1 MRSEQAETLFSAF
14 AAANAAAGDEP
25 FDLGTERAN
34 AEAAGDLPTRA
45 PGVTAEVIAIAGRRA
60 LRLHPERRLED
71 RHVVFVH
78 GGAYVLMSPDSHA
91 RFVGHLAAVTRAVVE
106 MPSYRRAPEDP
117 FPAAVDD
124 VDAAI
129 TEVLSRHPPARTVVV
144 GDSAGAGLVIAAL
157 LRRRDRGEEQPA
169 LAVLLAPWVDL
180 SCSGES
186 IVENDGRDVVL
197 GRKNLTICADL
208 YLAGADARD
217 PLASPLFADLRGLP
231 PCYLQVGEDDLLR
244 DDSLRFVRAA
254 QAAGVDARVDVY
266 PGMPHDFQFFAG
278 RIPEADGA
286 IRSID
291 AVIRGVLGPGRTG
304 RRADAP
310 GGV

>member
-1 MRSEQAETLFSAF
+1 MRSEQAEALFGAF
-14 AAANAAAGDEP
+14 AAADAATAEGP
-25 FDLGTERAN
+25 FDLATERAN
-34 AEAAGDLPTRA
+34 AEAAGELPAEA
-45 PGVTAEVIAIAGRRA
+45 PGVDVEAVTIAGRRA
-60 LRLHPERRLED
+60 LRLHPERALED

-91 RFVGHLAAVTRAVVE
+91 RFVGHLASVTRAVVDL
-106 MPSYRRAPEDP
+106 PSYRRAPEDP

-124 VDAAI
+124 IDAAL
-129 TEVLSRHPPARTVVV
+129 TELLDRQPPARTVVI
-144 GDSAGAGLVIAAL
+144 GDSAGAGLVVAAL

-169 LAVLLAPWVDL
+169 LAVLLAPWLDL
-180 SCSGES
+180 TCSGDS
-186 IVENDGRDVVL
+186 IVENVGRDVVL
-197 GRKNLTICADL
+197 SRRNLTICADL
-208 YLAGADARD
+208 YLDGGDATD

-254 QAAGVDARVDVY
+254 RAAGVDARVDVY
-266 PGMPHDFQFFAG
+266 PEMPHDFQFFAG

-291 AVIRGVLGPGRTG
+291 AVIRGVLGPGRTAG
-304 RRADAP
+304 RAGAA
-310 GGV
+310 GVA